1 MNEKKRMNNNVK
13 LKNHRIFPSSFV
25 SSSSFYESLY
35 HPVAVVV
42 VVVVVVVVEY
52 DCADET
58 LRTDPSLIYVD
69 DGMEEDMMMHF
80 YQSSFWYRMYH
91 YWS

>member
-1 MNEKKRMNNNVK
+1 MNEKKRMNNNGK

-42 VVVVVVVVEY
+42 VVEY
-52 DCADET
+52 DSADEK
-58 LRTDPSLIYVD
+58 LRNDPSLIYVD
-69 DGMEEDMMMHF
+69 DGMEEDMMMHL
-80 YQSSFWYRMYH
+80 WYRMYH